1 MLTVVLSRYQIMLKF
16 HVNLLKAIA
25 DFKVGFDNTFGICSI
40 LKGIKIMFSHSAV
53 SCLVASFSRI
63 FKVGKAVVIILNA

>member
-1 MLTVVLSRYQIMLKF
+1 M
-16 HVNLLKAIA
+16 KAIA